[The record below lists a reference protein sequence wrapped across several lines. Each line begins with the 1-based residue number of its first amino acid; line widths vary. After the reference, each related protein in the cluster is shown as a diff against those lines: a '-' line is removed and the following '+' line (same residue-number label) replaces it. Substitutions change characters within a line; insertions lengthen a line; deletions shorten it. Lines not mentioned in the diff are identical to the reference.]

1 MPELR
6 EYTATDRDA
15 PREYSAALRRSPRAY
30 TASVSDGFAEEPDV
44 GSTDFEITF
53 DSGFA

>member
-15 PREYSAALRRSPRAY
+15 PREYDATLRGSPRAY
-30 TASVSDGFAEEPDV
+30 TATVSDGFVEGADV